1 MLFAHFTVHLN
12 ARRGITAGDEGLFQ
26 WAQAPLKVHVL
37 LSKCDKLTRNEAGTV
52 MRTASQRLYG
62 RASAQLFS
70 AQDGTGVKE
79 AQDVLTG
86 WLS

>member
-1 MLFAHFTVHLN
+1 
-12 ARRGITAGDEGLFQ
+12 
-26 WAQAPLKVHVL
+26 VL

-52 MRTASQRLYG
+52 MRTASQHLYG